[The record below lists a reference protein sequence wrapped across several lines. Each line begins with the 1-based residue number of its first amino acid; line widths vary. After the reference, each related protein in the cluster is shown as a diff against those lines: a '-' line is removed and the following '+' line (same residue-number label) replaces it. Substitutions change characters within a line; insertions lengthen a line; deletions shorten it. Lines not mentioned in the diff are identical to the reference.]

1 MMPEIPARFDLDSGL
16 ARQEAWTQGLD
27 LIRRRAM
34 KKIAYLAS
42 RVTLPGSPIRRT
54 DAFEHDYMMDAL
66 RGPFAARGM
75 RVDDV
80 AWDDPK
86 ADWAGYDAVII
97 GTTWDYWDR
106 LEDFLA
112 ALERIEGQTRLFNG
126 SALVRWNARKTYLRE
141 LETKGAKLIPTVWLD
156 VADEAAARAAFDT
169 LEADDLVF
177 KRQVGAGAKDQHRVK
192 RGEPIVPMLQP
203 MMAQPFLPMIQTEG
217 ELSFIFI
224 DGEFCHSLIK
234 RAQPGDYR
242 IQSTYGGREEK
253 IVPSSQDLAAASAII
268 AALDEI
274 PLYGRV
280 DMLRG
285 QDGWLLLMELEVIE
299 PYLYPVEGPEL
310 GERMAAGLARR
321 LLMDT

>member
-1 MMPEIPARFDLDSGL
+1 
-16 ARQEAWTQGLD
+16 
-27 LIRRRAM
+27 M

-54 DAFEHDYMMDAL
+54 DAFEHDYTMDAL

-75 RVDDV
+75 RVEDV

-86 ADWAGYDAVII
+86 ADWADYAAVII

-106 LEDFLA
+106 LEEFLA

-126 SALVRWNARKTYLRE
+126 AALVRWNARKTYLRE
-141 LETKGAKLIPTVWLD
+141 LETKGAKLIPTLWLD
-156 VADEAAARAAFDT
+156 VADEAAAKAAFDT
-169 LEADDLVF
+169 LGADDLVF

-192 RGEPIVPMLQP
+192 RGEPIPAMPHP
-203 MMAQPFLPMIQTEG
+203 MMVQPFLPMIQTEG

-224 DGEFCHSLIK
+224 DGEFCHALIK

-253 IVPSSQDLAAASAII
+253 ITPSAEDLAAALAII
-268 AALDEI
+268 GTLDEA

-285 QDGWLLLMELEVIE
+285 DGGGLLLMELEVIE

-310 GERMAAGLARR
+310 GERMAAGVAQR
-321 LLMDT
+321 LLVPA

>member
-1 MMPEIPARFDLDSGL
+1 
-16 ARQEAWTQGLD
+16 
-27 LIRRRAM
+27 M

-54 DAFEHDYMMDAL
+54 DAFEHDFMMDAL
-66 RGPFAARGM
+66 RGPFEARGI
-75 RVDDV
+75 RVEEV
-80 AWDDPK
+80 SWDDPK
-86 ADWAGYDAVII
+86 ADWSAYAAVII

-106 LEDFLA
+106 LDEFLA

-126 SALVRWNARKTYLRE
+126 SALVNWNVRKTYLRE
-141 LETKGAKLIPTVWLD
+141 LETKGAKLIPTLWLD
-156 VADEAAARAAFDT
+156 VADDAAARAAFGT
-169 LEADDLVF
+169 LDSDDLVF
-177 KRQVGAGAKDQHRVK
+177 KRQVGAGAKDQHRLK
-192 RGEPIVPMLQP
+192 RGEPIPEMRHP

-224 DGEFCHSLIK
+224 DGEFCHALIK

-253 IVPSSQDLAAASAII
+253 ITPGADDLAAARAII
-268 AALDEI
+268 STLDEA

-285 QDGWLLLMELEVIE
+285 ADGELLLMELEVIE

-310 GERMAAGLARR
+310 GERMAAGVARR
-321 LLMDT
+321 LGV